1 MANERLIFLACD
13 IYSILAEY
21 SLRRCTFRWGLWP
34 MDLWLRYSVITKAA
48 LRSLLCIFLQWCFDG
63 NLVFI
68 TILAFL
74 RKFLSL
80 VNEISLL
87 TISPPDRLVSNRAGA
102 QKTKQNKLSTQWS
115 IKTTGAH
122 SKEISLGI
130 RPVWSVF
137 SVSLKKVWILNYP

>member
-1 MANERLIFLACD
+1 MANKRLIFLACN

-34 MDLWLRYSVITKAA
+34 MGLWLRYSVITKAA

-80 VNEISLL
+80 VNDISLL

-102 QKTKQNKLSTQWS
+102 QKKQKKTSCPPSEASKRQVRTVKRSAWAFAQSDQSSLSAWRRFGS
-115 IKTTGAH
+115 
-122 SKEISLGI
+122 
-130 RPVWSVF
+130 
-137 SVSLKKVWILNYP
+137 